1 MTNTT
6 KNNCL
11 QNSICHRVA
20 PSKDLTIKPP
30 KLNKN
35 APRITPYINT
45 IPVQSGT
52 KSFKN
57 IIDILKNTKY
67 FKDARPFIV
76 HRLDK
81 ETSGVLIVAKNREY
95 AQLFTSLFRIR
106 KIHKTYL
113 AITYGEVPENINS

>member
-35 APRITPYINT
+35 APRKTSKAPGNFEINF
-45 IPVQSGT
+45 ILFL
-52 KSFKN
+52 KSNF
-57 IIDILKNTKY
+57 L
-67 FKDARPFIV
+67 FPF
-76 HRLDK
+76 DK
-81 ETSGVLIVAKNREY
+81 A
-95 AQLFTSLFRIR
+95 
-106 KIHKTYL
+106 
-113 AITYGEVPENINS
+113 